1 MRIGR
6 VIGTVTLNRAHPG
19 LAAGTFKLVV
29 PLNLEQLQQGQAPG
43 REALVALDPLGSG
56 VGSLV
61 ALAEGPEAAQPFRP
75 ELKPLDASVAVVLD
89 HVELN
94 QQAVRQCT
102 A

>member
-6 VIGTVTLNRAHPG
+6 VIGTVTLARSHPA
-19 LAAGTFKLVV
+19 LAAATLKLVV
-29 PLNLEQLQQGQAPG
+29 PLTLERLGQGQDPK

-56 VGSLV
+56 NGSLV

-89 HVELN
+89 RVELN
-94 QQAVRQCT
+94 QQAVEQCNV
-102 A
+102 